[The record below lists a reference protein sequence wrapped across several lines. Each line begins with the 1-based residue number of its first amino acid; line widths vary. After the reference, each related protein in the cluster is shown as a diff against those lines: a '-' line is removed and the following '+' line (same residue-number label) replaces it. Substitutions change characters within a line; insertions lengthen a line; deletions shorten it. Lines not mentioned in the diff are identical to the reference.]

1 MRKGKSWSTRWDE
14 ARGVSDESQGV
25 EDGGGAAASELLAI
39 YGSPFWPTPPL
50 CTPFPAAGL
59 QLGSNFFVP
68 GPVVSNYD
76 KYCGGD
82 VQLPPPHRRIGYVAV
97 PAKT

>member
-1 MRKGKSWSTRWDE
+1 MATTGEEEEKGMRKGKSWSTRWDE

-59 QLGSNFFVP
+59 
-68 GPVVSNYD
+68 
-76 KYCGGD
+76 
-82 VQLPPPHRRIGYVAV
+82 
-97 PAKT
+97 

>member
-1 MRKGKSWSTRWDE
+1 MATTGEEKEKGMREGKSWSTPEWDE

-50 CTPFPAAGL
+50 PSPPRPLPRGRSLAWK
-59 QLGSNFFVP
+59 QFFCSWP
-68 GPVVSNYD
+68 GCI
-76 KYCGGD
+76 K
-82 VQLPPPHRRIGYVAV
+82 LR
-97 PAKT
+97 